1 MMNAAKDLEIARLH
15 SILDM
20 DGLYVIR
27 TDINGNYTYGNK
39 TFIKTFVDSDDFI
52 GKSGL
57 NHIVEEDYPLA
68 HEAVLNSLKS
78 PGKSVQVNFRKPS
91 LNDGILWTKWEF
103 VAIVDDN
110 GNPTEI
116 QCVGFNITREKE
128 LEESHQKYQE
138 EIKNNI
144 EKERKQFSDI
154 VNSID
159 GIVWEVNAETFE
171 FTYVSDQAVTRLGYE
186 IEEWYKPN
194 FWLNHMHPDDRE
206 WAAKFC
212 LEQTKQLRQHQ
223 FEYRFMTKDGRVVWL
238 HDTVSVVVE
247 KDKPVF
253 LRGVMIDITKRK
265 DLEKENQALVEK
277 YTSMAQCVPGGLYQF
292 VLQPDGTTYFSYG
305 SSGMYNVFGMPIDEI
320 YEDVNNAYN
329 LIKPDYVEKVQIS
342 IQHSA
347 QTMSEW
353 RMEFPV
359 IHKDGSTVWVEG
371 HSLPKKSENGTIVWS
386 GYFQNIT
393 DRKVKEKQLHDR
405 NELLEKI
412 SLLSPMYISIYDDQ
426 LQSVGY
432 TNKSLIEALGYGE
445 SKDAFIQEVRKN
457 KLHKHHPDDKVSHD
471 EFMCSSYQLED
482 GEYNTIE
489 YRLLN
494 SKNEWEWVQ
503 RKTAVFERDEAGKP
517 TKFINSF
524 IFVTDRKKVQEQI
537 EETQERLVMAKKMAK
552 LGTWKYHP
560 TTDAVDLSPYLLL
573 LFGQKASSNIT
584 LSADEFINRY
594 VHEHDREKVRY
605 SWFEMDE
612 NHAAQE
618 KNSVEFRG
626 LSDNGKPHHYY
637 SVSQKYLHD
646 SIIGTVQDITE
657 RVMLEN
663 DLRILNDRLEER
675 VLERTSELL
684 RVTEISKNIAD
695 IVSHDIKNILSGI
708 LLQSEMLAYHSAKLT
723 PEKIADYGNNITQRV
738 HDANHLLREM
748 LSIRQSE
755 EGALTVHCESV
766 NVSELLMDIGE
777 KNTLRAQLKEI
788 SIMYSIESMTIVSDR
803 LLLTEAVENLLSN
816 ALKFSP
822 QGSMILMAVKQE
834 GEYCHI
840 IVKDNGP
847 GINEQEQ
854 KLLFS
859 RFTKLSN
866 KPTGGE
872 SSIGLGLAITKHLV
886 EQLQGTIFCESSSGK
901 GSSFVIQLPMRYL
914 MNEGNN

>member
-1 MMNAAKDLEIARLH
+1 MLNQTDDTFGQEYLLMQTLQQVR
-15 SILDM
+15 
-20 DGLYVIR
+20 GLYVLRISVEGQHIVTYDSFAQTFHGADRAINISHIALHHESDQEIVCQALADCIKQAEKVISFTARIADIQGDIHWIR
-27 TDINGNYTYGNK
+27 WEYHLISNQSNHEIHAIGIDITAEKRFETNSLEIVDRFDRITQHLPGSIYVYVLKPDGTSYFSYCSIGMTALLGVSRELLAENAEILLRKIRSDYVRAVMESVYYSAEHITDWHIVFPVIVHGK
-39 TFIKTFVDSDDFI
+39 TVWIE
-52 GKSGL
+52 GKSS
-57 NHIVEEDYPLA
+57 PQ
-68 HEAVLNSLKS
+68 KS
-78 PGKSVQVNFRKPS
+78 PTGNTVWYGYF
-91 LNDGILWTKWEF
+91 NDI
-103 VAIVDDN
+103 
-110 GNPTEI
+110 TE
-116 QCVGFNITREKE
+116 
-128 LEESHQKYQE
+128 QKYKEDKLRDHAQLL
-138 EIKNNI
+138 
-144 EKERKQFSDI
+144 EKLAELNPVTI
-154 VNSID
+154 SIYD
-159 GIVWEVNAETFE
+159 LVQKKTVYYSKSLLE
-171 FTYVSDQAVTRLGYE
+171 QLGYSGDERE
-186 IEEWYKPN
+186 IIVSKIKHNPN
-194 FWLNHMHPDDRE
+194 TNIHPDDIPLMDE
-206 WAAKFC
+206 FISSC
-212 LEQTKQLRQHQ
+212 NSLPDS
-223 FEYRFMTKDGRVVWL
+223 EYRELEYRVMNSHNQWEWL
-238 HDTVSVVVE
+238 QRKTTIFERDSE
-247 KDKPVF
+247 GKP
-253 LRGVMIDITKRK
+253 L
-265 DLEKENQALVEK
+265 
-277 YTSMAQCVPGGLYQF
+277 
-292 VLQPDGTTYFSYG
+292 
-305 SSGMYNVFGMPIDEI
+305 
-320 YEDVNNAYN
+320 
-329 LIKPDYVEKVQIS
+329 
-342 IQHSA
+342 
-347 QTMSEW
+347 
-353 RMEFPV
+353 
-359 IHKDGSTVWVEG
+359 
-371 HSLPKKSENGTIVWS
+371 SLFNSFT
-386 GYFQNIT
+386 FIT
-393 DRKVKEKQLHDR
+393 DRKNTENQMAETYSR
-405 NELLEKI
+405 
-412 SLLSPMYISIYDDQ
+412 
-426 LQSVGY
+426 
-432 TNKSLIEALGYGE
+432 LI
-445 SKDAFIQEVRKN
+445 
-457 KLHKHHPDDKVSHD
+457 
-471 EFMCSSYQLED
+471 
-482 GEYNTIE
+482 
-489 YRLLN
+489 
-494 SKNEWEWVQ
+494 
-503 RKTAVFERDEAGKP
+503 
-517 TKFINSF
+517 
-524 IFVTDRKKVQEQI
+524 
-537 EETQERLVMAKKMAK
+537 MAKKMAK

-646 SIIGTVQDITE
+646 CIIGTVQDITE

-901 GSSFVIQLPMRYL
+901 GSSFTIQLPMKYL